1 MTLLEALLLVAGGL
15 FAGIINTVAGGG
27 STLTVPLL
35 VLAGVPGNAANGSNR
50 IGVIVSN
57 ATAAGSFR
65 RLGVDGFS
73 HAVPVLVPVVAGSL
87 VGSLAISRL
96 TDDAFETVF
105 GLVMIPLIILS
116 IRTPRFRTD
125 GARWS
130 RTTTTVVFFGIGIYG
145 GAIQAGVGLVL
156 LAALTR
162 AGFDLVVA
170 NSMKV
175 IVIFV
180 LTLTALPVFIAQG
193 DIRLGPALILATGFA
208 VGGWLGAH
216 AAVKGGE
223 TFIRAVMVVASIA
236 LAAKLLGAFG

>member
-50 IGVIVSN
+50 VGVIVSN
-57 ATAAGSFR
+57 VTAATSFR

-73 HAVPVLVPVVAGSL
+73 HAGPVLVPVVAGSL

-96 TDDAFETVF
+96 ADDAFETVF

-116 IRTPRFRTD
+116 IRKPQFRTD

-162 AGFDLVVA
+162 SGFDLVMA

-175 IVIFV
+175 IVIFA
-180 LTLTALPVFIAQG
+180 LTATALPVFISQG
-193 DIRLGPALILATGFA
+193 DIRWLPALILAAGFA
-208 VGGWLGAH
+208 AGGWLGAH

-223 TFIRAVMVVASIA
+223 RFIRVVMVVASIA